1 MEIVSG
7 INHKKK
13 RCSFDVEVY
22 PYLLDHYLEGKAI
35 FPAVEALIILARA
48 VKTNYSQ
55 LAINCLT
62 TASFPRF
69 LNIEPET
76 KFQPVFVEMEDSANG
91 GMNASLLTS
100 IKSKTGNISRNVE
113 HARAT
118 FSTADSTE
126 GCASPFRKVEKM
138 EGECISIPSK
148 TVYRELVPFG
158 KYYQNIVGDLS
169 VSFKGVLAYIYG
181 GGGEADDKLLGSPFP
196 FDAVMHAAC
205 VWGQRFAGKVF
216 FPVGFEKRVIH
227 QKTKKGEEYLGR
239 AFPVNVTQDALVFDA
254 WIYDKNDKLCESI
267 SGIQMKDVTKGRM
280 RPPEWIKTASFPK

>member
-1 MEIVSG
+1 MEIVSR
-7 INHKKK
+7 INLKKK

-35 FPAVEALIILARA
+35 FPAVEALIVLARA
-48 VKTNYSQ
+48 IQTVYSQ
-55 LAINCLT
+55 SALNSLKS
-62 TASFPRF
+62 ASFPRF
-69 LNIEPET
+69 LNIMQET
-76 KFQPVFVEMEDSANG
+76 KLQPVFIDIEDTADDEIV
-91 GMNASLLTS
+91 ASLLTS
-100 IKSKTGNISRNVE
+100 IKSKTGNINRNIE
-113 HARAT
+113 HARVV
-118 FSTADSTE
+118 FSGTE
-126 GCASPFRKVEKM
+126 SVEQRVPPFHKVGKM

-148 TVYRELVPFG
+148 TIYRELVPFG
-158 KYYQNIVGDLS
+158 KSYQNIVGDLS
-169 VSFKGVLAYIYG
+169 VSSKGVLAYIYG
-181 GGGEADDKLLGSPFP
+181 GDGEADDKLLGSPFP

-254 WIYDKNDKLCESI
+254 WIYDKDDKLCESI

-280 RPPEWIKTASFPK
+280 RPPEWIKITSE